1 MTAYDFGEMFTM
13 EAKLVRK
20 SLGRLANDDQRALR
34 HCIAL
39 LIG

>member
-1 MTAYDFGEMFTM
+1 M

-20 SLGRLANDDQRALR
+20 SLGRLADEDQRALR

>member
-1 MTAYDFGEMFTM
+1 M
-13 EAKLVRK
+13 EGRLVRK
-20 SLGRLANDDQRALR
+20 SLGHLTDDDQRALR